1 MLEGVDPTVLLVL
14 NLAGTFAFGLSGA
27 LAAVRA
33 RLDVFGVFVLAAVVG
48 LAGGIV
54 RDLLIGVRPVALRDW
69 LYLLA
74 VGAAAAL
81 VTLAH
86 PRLERTRR
94 QIDVMD
100 AAGLSL
106 FCVTGAVA
114 GLAHGFGAPQAIVL
128 GALSGIGGGVMR
140 DVLLGRI
147 PYVLRRGFYAVP
159 ALVGAAIVVV
169 AYRLGE
175 RGVLVPMIAALACFA
190 LRMAGLR
197 YDIDLPRATSVSS
210 PARRWRRRGGL

>member
-1 MLEGVDPTVLLVL
+1 MLEGFDPTLLLVL
-14 NLAGTFAFGLSGA
+14 NLAGTFSFALSGA

-33 RLDVFGVFVLAAVVG
+33 RLDVFGVLVLAAVVG

-74 VGAAAAL
+74 VGAAAVVA
-81 VTLAH
+81 TLAH
-86 PRLERTRR
+86 PSLERTRR
-94 QIDVMD
+94 TIDVMD

-140 DVLLGRI
+140 DVLLGRV
-147 PYVLRRGFYAVP
+147 PVVLRRGLYAVP
-159 ALVGAAIVVV
+159 ALVGASIVVV
-169 AYRLGE
+169 AYKLGE
-175 RGVLVPMIAALACFA
+175 RGVLVPIAAALTCFA

-197 YDIDLPRATSVSS
+197 YDIDLPRAGSVS
-210 PARRWRRRGGL
+210 PLLRGRRRTGGL